1 MDLQELKNTI
11 AVIESTERNIKGWEN
26 LMGRELAIIPTD
38 SEYYKEFQFY
48 IDEKRPSYDGKENP
62 SPTYISSID
71 SKKVCQLLIDGHN
84 EFQKPHKEKLIPFLT
99 LKTD

>member
-11 AVIESTERNIKGWEN
+11 AVIEVTESNIKGWEN
-26 LMGRELAIIPTD
+26 LIGRELAVIPTD

-48 IDEKRPSYDGKENP
+48 ATDKRPPYDGKENP
-62 SPTYISSID
+62 APIYISSCE

-84 EFQKPHKEKLIPFLT
+84 EFQKPHKQKLEPFLK